1 MVDIDIDDVD
11 YDELPDVAEDSSV
24 NEEEGNDIE
33 LDDLQE
39 DVKER
44 VGHWGGTG
52 TRVSTTNQFRELCG
66 TIGNQ
71 EKASG
76 KVNYLSRTI
85 IKIWKG
91 DSLKNKAKKQRYKM
105 LVARSMKSVKDGKFD
120 IARAQGRLLTGKRMK
135 RPEMS
140 EVNGYIHREL
150 LKWYRALPQGHPCGR
165 RMFYPQIRRILAD
178 WKKAN
183 PGKDAKTSGVRK
195 KKQRQY
201 LAKWAR
207 RSNVAFRVPNKKFKL
222 TTSPS

>member
-11 YDELPDVAEDSSV
+11 YGELPDVAEDSSV

-44 VGHWGGTG
+44 VTHWGGTG

-91 DSLKNKAKKQRYKM
+91 NSLKDKAKKQRYKI
-105 LVARSMKSVKDGKFD
+105 DE
-120 IARAQGRLLTGKRMK
+120 I
-135 RPEMS
+135 
-140 EVNGYIHREL
+140 
-150 LKWYRALPQGHPCGR
+150 C
-165 RMFYPQIRRILAD
+165 
-178 WKKAN
+178 
-183 PGKDAKTSGVRK
+183 
-195 KKQRQY
+195 
-201 LAKWAR
+201 
-207 RSNVAFRVPNKKFKL
+207 
-222 TTSPS
+222 